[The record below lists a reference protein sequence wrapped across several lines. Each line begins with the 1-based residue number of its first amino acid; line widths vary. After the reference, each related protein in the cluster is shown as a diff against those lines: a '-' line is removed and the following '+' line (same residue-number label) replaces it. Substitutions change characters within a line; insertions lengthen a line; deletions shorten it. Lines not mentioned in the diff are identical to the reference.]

1 MILRFSTYLRF
12 LYADQI
18 TEVNNQERKAH
29 LMKATVSVIF
39 AVVLAFSGAAFGA
52 DAAALWA
59 QHCASCHGKDG
70 SGTTMMGKKLGL
82 KDYTK
87 EQGFSD
93 AEATNVIKNGKG
105 KMKGY
110 KDKLSDAD
118 VKALVAYVRS
128 LKK

>member
-1 MILRFSTYLRF
+1 
-12 LYADQI
+12 
-18 TEVNNQERKAH
+18 
-29 LMKATVSVIF
+29 MKATVSVII
-39 AVVLAFSGAAFGA
+39 ALILASSSAAFGA

-59 QHCASCHGKDG
+59 QHCASCHGKNG
-70 SGTTMMGKKLGL
+70 SGNTMMGKKLGL

>member
-1 MILRFSTYLRF
+1 
-12 LYADQI
+12 
-18 TEVNNQERKAH
+18 
-29 LMKATVSVIF
+29 MKRTTSVI
-39 AVVLAFSGAAFGA
+39 LAMMLASSAAAFGA
-52 DAAALWA
+52 DAAALWG

-70 SGTTMMGKKLGL
+70 SGNTMMGKKLGV

-93 AEATNVIKNGKG
+93 AEAANVIKNGKG
-105 KMKGY
+105 KMKAY

>member
-1 MILRFSTYLRF
+1 
-12 LYADQI
+12 
-18 TEVNNQERKAH
+18 
-29 LMKATVSVIF
+29 
-39 AVVLAFSGAAFGA
+39 
-52 DAAALWA
+52 
-59 QHCASCHGKDG
+59 
-70 SGTTMMGKKLGL
+70 MMGKKLGL
-82 KDYTK
+82 KNYTK